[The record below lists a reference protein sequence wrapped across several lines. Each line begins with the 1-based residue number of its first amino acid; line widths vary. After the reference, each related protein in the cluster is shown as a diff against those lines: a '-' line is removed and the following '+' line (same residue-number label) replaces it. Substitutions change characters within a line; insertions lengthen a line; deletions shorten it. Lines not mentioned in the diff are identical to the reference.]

1 MEMLQG
7 TVAGIRHSTE
17 VSGSENTT
25 STSHVAVFSV
35 AGRPVELKLSESI
48 VIDNGDEVLL
58 AGNVKRGLFKA
69 MAYRNR
75 TKGVDG
81 KGPALVYWIVGVAFC
96 AFIVFAPIGIFL
108 IRTARRYEAAFRAV
122 TQG

>member
-1 MEMLQG
+1 METLQG
-7 TVAGIRHSTE
+7 TVSGIRHSTE
-17 VSGSENTT
+17 VSGGDNST

-35 AGRPVELKLSESI
+35 AGRSVELKLSESI
-48 VIDNGDEVLL
+48 VIDNGDDVLL

-81 KGPALVYWIVGVAFC
+81 KGPVVIFWILGLIFC
-96 AFIVFAPIGIFL
+96 AVILLFPIGLYL

-122 TQG
+122 THG